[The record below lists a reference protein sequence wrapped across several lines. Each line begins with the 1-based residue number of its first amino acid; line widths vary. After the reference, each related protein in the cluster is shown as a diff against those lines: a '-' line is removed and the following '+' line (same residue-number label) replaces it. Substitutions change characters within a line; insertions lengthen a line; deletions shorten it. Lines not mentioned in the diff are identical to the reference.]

1 MAMNEDS
8 VVSSLNELRRMANDR
23 ARRETEARARVEEGS
38 GWDQRGHGR
47 RSDGRIRATEIR
59 GSAAGYQAAAQVAHS
74 PTLVGG
80 HDVAQAPQAGYGYG
94 YGYPAQAALPDIAH
108 EPPRQK
114 SAVGPVLL
122 TILLLGGAAAG
133 GYWKLTQ
140 DFQTTLR
147 ARDAALLAAEEA
159 RNKAVE
165 LAARAEALAKVSVT
179 HAEQRAKEAAP
190 PAAPVA
196 AAPPAGAPAADGKT
210 AAPPAPAAKPV
221 VAAKPS
227 KAEKSKRSRRAAST
241 RRVAKA
247 AAVLPPVEEEKKPAA
262 LPRLAGKKKYSD
274 DPLAGLKM

>member
-23 ARRETEARARVEEGS
+23 ARRETEARARVEDRS

-59 GSAAGYQAAAQVAHS
+59 GNAGGYQDGAAPN
-74 PTLVGG
+74 PTLMGG
-80 HDVAQAPQAGYGYG
+80 HEAVQAPQGGYGYG
-94 YGYPAQAALPDIAH
+94 YGYNHPAQSAALPDIAH

-140 DFQTTLR
+140 DFQATLK

-165 LAARAEALAKVSVT
+165 LAARAEAVAKVQIS
-179 HAEQRAKEAAP
+179 HAEQRAKDSTP
-190 PAAPVA
+190 PAAAAPAEPTTTA
-196 AAPPAGAPAADGKT
+196 AAPPA
-210 AAPPAPAAKPV
+210 APAAKPV
-221 VAAKPS
+221 VAAKPT
-227 KAEKSKRSRRAAST
+227 KVEKSRRSRRVAAS
-241 RRVAKA
+241 RRVAK
-247 AAVLPPVEEEKKPAA
+247 AVLPPVEEEKKPA
-262 LPRLAGKKKYSD
+262 PMPKIAGKKKYSD

>member
-23 ARRETEARARVEEGS
+23 ARRETEARARVEEKS
-38 GWDQRGHGR
+38 GWDQRSHGR

-59 GSAAGYQAAAQVAHS
+59 GNAGGYQDAAQAAHS
-74 PTLVGG
+74 PTLMGG
-80 HDVAQAPQAGYGYG
+80 HDVAQAAQGGYGYG
-94 YGYPAQAALPDIAH
+94 YGYNHAAQAAALPDIAH
-108 EPPRQK
+108 ELPRQK

-140 DFQTTLR
+140 DFQKTLQ

-165 LAARAEALAKVSVT
+165 VASRAEALAKVQIT
-179 HAEQRAKEAAP
+179 HAEQRAKEATP
-190 PAAPVA
+190 PPAPVA
-196 AAPPAGAPAADGKT
+196 AAPAAPAVSDGKA
-210 AAPPAPAAKPV
+210 AAPAAAKPV

-227 KAEKSKRSRRAAST
+227 KAEKSKRGRHAAAS
-241 RRVAKA
+241 RRVAKV
-247 AAVLPPVEEEKKPAA
+247 AVLPPLEEEKKPAP
-262 LPRLAGKKKYSD
+262 LPKLAGKKKYSD